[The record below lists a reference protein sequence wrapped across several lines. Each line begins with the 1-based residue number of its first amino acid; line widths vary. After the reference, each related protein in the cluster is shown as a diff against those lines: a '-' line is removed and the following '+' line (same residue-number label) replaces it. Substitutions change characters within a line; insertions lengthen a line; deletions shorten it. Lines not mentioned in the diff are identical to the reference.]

1 MKKAL
6 AYYNAGVVAGM
17 VTEFVFYDHEL
28 RTYDL
33 AAGRGGSGLIFWDLG
48 WGSGFILLAL
58 VCLGLKNLLNK
69 LGLCKAQA
77 RALLN
82 K

>member
-1 MKKAL
+1 
-6 AYYNAGVVAGM
+6 
-17 VTEFVFYDHEL
+17 
-28 RTYDL
+28 
-33 AAGRGGSGLIFWDLG
+33 
-48 WGSGFILLAL
+48 LAL

-82 K
+82 KWKSRA